1 MGPPKRCG
9 RKLAKTIGAATDC
22 RGSKDKQ
29 MAPNPIS
36 LPLVVILIDLAV
48 GWLLAMYIRRRAG
61 R

>member
-1 MGPPKRCG
+1 
-9 RKLAKTIGAATDC
+9 
-22 RGSKDKQ
+22 